1 MNAMNQ
7 IIIEGNV
14 VRDSVIKETPKGTK
28 VATMPIASNRVYKD
42 INGDFQQEV
51 SFFDVETWGS
61 NFCERVAKNAVKGRG
76 VRVVGRLK
84 QNRWKDDSGKSFSK
98 VYIIADHI
106 DFKPAAKES
115 QRQSSSSR
123 PELENLAETKAG
135 IQSEMESEYER
146 EAVAETVF

>member
-14 VRDSVIKETPKGTK
+14 VRDSVVKETPKGTK

-42 INGDFQQEV
+42 TNGDFQQEV
-51 SFFDVETWGS
+51 SFFDVETWGN

-84 QNRWKDDSGKSFSK
+84 QNRWKDGSGKSFSK

-106 DFKPAAKES
+106 DFKPAAK
-115 QRQSSSSR
+115 
-123 PELENLAETKAG
+123 PTENEE
-135 IQSEMESEYER
+135 IYEK
-146 EAVAETVF
+146 EAVAEAVF